1 VSVAA
6 DIGEPLVFDAKFG
19 EGALDDEG
27 VGAVV
32 DTVDFAGD
40 AVGER
45 GERGGGMAQQAVAA
59 QRGEEVLRDGI
70 ERVLRD
76 DALGLLKVWIG
87 NGGAAKE
94 VAEEGLD

>member
-1 VSVAA
+1 
-6 DIGEPLVFDAKFG
+6 
-19 EGALDDEG
+19 
-27 VGAVV
+27 
-32 DTVDFAGD
+32 
-40 AVGER
+40 
-45 GERGGGMAQQAVAA
+45 MAQQAVAA

-70 ERVLRD
+70 GRVLRD